1 MSPLQHVK
9 WTLVAHLHLSMDAM
23 HIYVAMALFLGSALV
38 LGWSLKSWRP
48 WMLVLVAALIG
59 EAWDLR
65 DSLAYGTRIHLFA
78 NLKDIFNTILWPT
91 VLMLLARHTKVLK
104 RG

>member
-1 MSPLQHVK
+1 MSPLQSAK
-9 WTLVAHLHLSMDAM
+9 WMLVEHLNLSKDSL
-23 HIYVAMALFLGSALV
+23 HIYVGMSLFLGSALV

-65 DSLAYGTRIHLFA
+65 DSLAYGTRIHLLA
-78 NLKDIFNTILWPT
+78 NLKDILNTILWPT
-91 VLMLLARHTKVLK
+91 VLMLLARHTKALK